1 MASNKAL
8 KGLNAIR
15 LNKKVFHNQGA
26 FAINNFKCVFN
37 SLLPLRN
44 MAPPNLKN
52 ELKKKLISISA
63 RAIKTWMY
71 YPDRMIYLKISTKW
85 KIELCQMPSRPTNV
99 PFNFSNFTMIMKCR
113 LTGLISTLIKI
124 FTTRQTTF
132 SIECIFLDN
141 FIYRQSPI
149 FSLVTKSIF

>member
-1 MASNKAL
+1 
-8 KGLNAIR
+8 
-15 LNKKVFHNQGA
+15 
-26 FAINNFKCVFN
+26 
-37 SLLPLRN
+37 

-141 FIYRQSPI
+141 FIYRNMFEINYSQFI
-149 FSLVTKSIF
+149 QYEILEKLVTYIKHNCARIGKIFFLANGNLKTLNLGPWGF